1 MAFDPKARPDLHE
14 RFVASLARALAQ
26 EDARQAKH
34 VAWLKSL
41 DLRDPDRD
49 RDWTL
54 PVRRR

>member
-34 VAWLKSL
+34 VAWLTVS
-41 DLRDPDRD
+41 
-49 RDWTL
+49 WTGPARL
-54 PVRRR
+54 WVCP